1 MSASSIYVISVWLIV
16 LALFFAAIYAAAKS
30 DKPGTKMAEFLLLSS
45 GIEGAFIYGIW
56 RLIKRADQWRDE
68 LDASDAAAIEAKEKA
83 KGDGNDADA

>member
-1 MSASSIYVISVWLIV
+1 MSASSIYVISIWLIV

-30 DKPGTKMAEFLLLSS
+30 KRPGTALAEFLLLSS

-68 LDASDAAAIEAKEKA
+68 LDTAYAAVIDAKA
-83 KGDGNDADA
+83 KGDEPNA